1 MEQAVFRSH
10 QYNDLKHLITKVP
23 VDKIFLVHGK
33 NSYESSGAKNF
44 IQKLLGSEAYGV
56 FHDFEVNPQLND
68 LQAGVE
74 CFRKVDYKLI
84 VAIGGGSVLDMAKL
98 ISVFSHQQSNLN
110 DLISG
115 DSSIKT
121 VKTPVLA
128 IPTTAGT
135 GAEATRFAVL
145 YLGKTKYSVDHPVLL
160 PDYVYL
166 RPELLPDA
174 NKYLIACTGLDAF
187 CQAVESIWSVNAT
200 DESENYAFQ
209 ALDIVWKSLPL
220 AVSKNDASA
229 KTEMQEGAYL
239 AGKAINIT
247 RTTAPHALS
256 YAFTSYYGIPHGHA
270 VALSLP
276 FFLQYNYNLN
286 DSDCTDKRGKA
297 HVKSRI
303 GKILKHLNLN
313 RETMEEAFVLFFD
326 SLGVNIRLKSIIP
339 ELERDIIVNNV
350 NYSRLNNNPRVVT
363 QEAIREFLDR
373 ANK

>member
-10 QYNDLKHLITKVP
+10 QSNELTHLIAKVP
-23 VDKIFLVHGK
+23 IDKIFLVHGK
-33 NSYESSGAKNF
+33 NSYENSGAKKF
-44 IQKLLGSEAYGV
+44 IQKLLGSQVYGV
-56 FHDFEVNPQLND
+56 FHHFVVNPQLND

-74 CFRKVDYKLI
+74 CFRKGDYKLI

-98 ISVFSHQQSNLN
+98 ISVFSHQQSNFK

-115 DSSIKT
+115 DVSMKT
-121 VKTPVLA
+121 VKTPLLA

-145 YLGKTKYSVDHPVLL
+145 YMGKTKYSVDHEALL

-166 RPELLPDA
+166 SPDFLMGA
-174 NKYLIACTGLDAF
+174 DAYLTACTGLDAF

-200 DESENYAFQ
+200 DESENYALF
-209 ALDIVWKSLPL
+209 ALDIIWKNLPL

-229 KTEMQEGAYL
+229 KAEMQEGAYL

-276 FFLQYNYNLN
+276 FFLQYNYHLN
-286 DSDCTDKRGKA
+286 ESDCCDKRGA
-297 HVKSRI
+297 DHVKTRI
-303 GKILKHLNLN
+303 DKVICHLNLN
-313 RETMEEAFVLFFD
+313 RETLEESLVEFFD
-326 SLGVNIRLKSIIP
+326 SLGINIRLKKIIP
-339 ELERDIIVNNV
+339 ELQHGIIVNNI
-350 NYSRLNNNPRVVT
+350 NYSRLNNNPRIVT
-363 QEAIREFLDR
+363 QEAIRKFLDR
-373 ANK
+373 EYK